1 MEDFMMETRT
11 SFLIRTKRIL
21 IVRSENSADAK
32 FFLESTSYK
41 FIVGQ
46 FKSLKMVAMESGQ
59 WLDVRGFHYNPLIL
73 IRVISM

>member
-32 FFLESTSYK
+32 FFS
-41 FIVGQ
+41 
-46 FKSLKMVAMESGQ
+46 
-59 WLDVRGFHYNPLIL
+59 
-73 IRVISM
+73 

>member
-1 MEDFMMETRT
+1 M
-11 SFLIRTKRIL
+11 
-21 IVRSENSADAK
+21 RSENSADAK

-46 FKSLKMVAMESGQ
+46 FKSLKMVVMESGQ
-59 WLDVRGFHYNPLIL
+59 WLDVRGFHYSPLIL

>member
-1 MEDFMMETRT
+1 MMETRT

-41 FIVGQ
+41 FIIGQ
-46 FKSLKMVAMESGQ
+46 FKSLKMVVMESGQ
-59 WLDVRGFHYNPLIL
+59 
-73 IRVISM
+73 

>member
-1 MEDFMMETRT
+1 MEDFMMETHT

-32 FFLESTSYK
+32 FFLESISYK

-46 FKSLKMVAMESGQ
+46 FKSLKMVVMESGQ